1 MIQLSTEVHYNV
13 VSAVL
18 EVLAEIEVKVS
29 TSDERRRKKGRSLMI
44 SVFVIVESSH
54 NEYAIWE
61 VCIHV

>member
-13 VSAVL
+13 VPDVL

-54 NEYAIWE
+54 NEYAICE